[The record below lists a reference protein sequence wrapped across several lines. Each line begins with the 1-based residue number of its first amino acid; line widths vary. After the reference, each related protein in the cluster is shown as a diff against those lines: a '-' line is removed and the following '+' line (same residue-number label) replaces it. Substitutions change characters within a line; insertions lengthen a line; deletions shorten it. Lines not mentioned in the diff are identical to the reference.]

1 MKKSPKKFSIYKI
14 TIPISLLVL
23 IGIFLYIFSYN
34 KTMPL
39 EDIYIK
45 STFPVEEQE
54 KFKQQLQAFS
64 WKKITSYTDAIDK
77 ARLYSYLWYPGK
89 ALLVYKDFE
98 KISTWEYISVI
109 NNIWHLYKD
118 ICVVEDKFNRSYC
131 YEAIKYYKILIDK
144 YNDYNL
150 YQDISKVYLKL
161 WNKKRAIENYKLYK
175 RATNGWDSR
184 LEEQLWL

>member
-64 WKKITSYTDAIDK
+64 
-77 ARLYSYLWYPGK
+77 
-89 ALLVYKDFE
+89 
-98 KISTWEYISVI
+98 
-109 NNIWHLYKD
+109 
-118 ICVVEDKFNRSYC
+118 
-131 YEAIKYYKILIDK
+131 
-144 YNDYNL
+144 
-150 YQDISKVYLKL
+150 
-161 WNKKRAIENYKLYK
+161 
-175 RATNGWDSR
+175 
-184 LEEQLWL
+184 